1 MTAEANESP
10 KIAGASTVRRSK
22 AHGAVF
28 VLMALVTTAVEL
40 GLMTLLR
47 ASPEMWPVALGAHL
61 GACAVVAVA
70 ALSRA
75 DDRDEHRLIQMLAAT
90 LPFFGALAPVALLA
104 FYPLYLRFRITA
116 TPFAEWYRKLFPE
129 DEGPLSTRLYQS
141 IVRRELPRGDYTPVV
156 SYMDIVQHGTVE
168 QRIAVIATVARN
180 FRPVFSPVLRAAI
193 ADDNP
198 EVRVQAATAVAKL
211 TDDFVGRMQALEIVL
226 ARAPQDPERVRKL
239 AQAYDE
245 YAYTGILDEALEQNN
260 RLRALQLWLTY
271 CEMVPDDNE
280 ATLAVGR
287 LLMRLER
294 HALAAQWLERSFAE
308 GRATRQAVLW
318 YMEVL
323 YAQGRTDA
331 LRALAAQ
338 TVTDLAQ
345 DRTLSPR
352 AVSAAQLWATGA
364 ASRPGPA

>member
-1 MTAEANESP
+1 MTPEDA
-10 KIAGASTVRRSK
+10 TVKRSK

-28 VLMALVTTAVEL
+28 VLMALVTAAVEL

-47 ASPEMWPVALGAHL
+47 TTPESWPIALGVHV
-61 GACAVVAVA
+61 GACAVVALA
-70 ALSRA
+70 ALTRP
-75 DDRDEHRLIQMLAAT
+75 DDRDEHRLIQALAAT
-90 LPFFGALAPVALLA
+90 MPFFGALAPVALLL
-104 FYPLYLRFRITA
+104 FYPLYLRFRATA
-116 TPFAEWYRKLFPE
+116 TPFAEWYRKLFPD
-129 DEGPLSTRLYQS
+129 DEGALSAQLYQS
-141 IVRRELPRGDYTPVV
+141 IVRRELPRSDYTPVV

-180 FRPVFSPVLRAAI
+180 FRPVFAPVLKAAL
-193 ADDNP
+193 ADTNP
-198 EVRVQAATAVAKL
+198 EVRVQAATAIAKL
-211 TDDFVGRMQALEIVL
+211 TDDFVGRVQGLEIVL
-226 ARAPQDPERVRKL
+226 ARNAGDTKCMREL
-239 AQAYDE
+239 AKAYDE
-245 YAYTGILDEALEQNN
+245 YAYTGILDAALEENN
-260 RLRALQLWLTY
+260 RVRALQLWLNY
-271 CEMVPDDNE
+271 CELVPDDNE
-280 ATLAVGR
+280 ASLAVGR

-294 HALAAQWLERSFAE
+294 HGLAAQWLERSFAE

-323 YAQGRTDA
+323 FAQGRTDA

-364 ASRPGPA
+364 ASRSEPALGQG

>member
-1 MTAEANESP
+1 MTRDAP
-10 KIAGASTVRRSK
+10 TVKHSK

-28 VLMALVTTAVEL
+28 ALMALVTAAIEL

-47 ASPEMWPVALGAHL
+47 TAPESWPIALGVHL
-61 GACAVVAVA
+61 GACGVVGAA
-70 ALSRA
+70 ALLRP
-75 DDRDEHRLIQMLAAT
+75 DERDEHRLIQTLAVT
-90 LPFFGALAPVALLA
+90 LPFFSALAPIVLLL
-104 FYPLYLRFRITA
+104 FYPLYLRFRATA
-116 TPFAEWYRKLFPE
+116 TPFAQWYRQLFPE
-129 DEGPLSTRLYQS
+129 DEGALSAQLYQS

-156 SYMDIVQHGTVE
+156 SYMDMISHGSVE

-180 FRPVFSPVLRAAI
+180 FRPVFAPVLKAAV
-193 ADDNP
+193 ADANP
-198 EVRVQAATAVAKL
+198 EVRVQAATAIAKI
-211 TDDFVGRMQALEIVL
+211 TDDFVGRVQALEIIL
-226 ARAPQDPERVRKL
+226 ARNSTDTKCMREL
-239 AQAYDE
+239 AKAYDA
-245 YAYTGILDEALEQNN
+245 YAYTGILDDTLEQNN
-260 RLRALQLWLTY
+260 RVRALQLWLNY
-271 CEMVPDDNE
+271 CELEPDDRD
-280 ATLAVGR
+280 AMLAVGR

-294 HALAAQWLERSFAE
+294 HGLAAQWLEKAFAE

-345 DRTLSPR
+345 DRTLSPK

>member
-1 MTAEANESP
+1 MTTAAP
-10 KIAGASTVRRSK
+10 TVTRSR
-22 AHGAVF
+22 AHAAVF
-28 VLMALVTTAVEL
+28 VLLALVTAAVEL
-40 GLMTLLR
+40 GLIALLR
-47 ASPEMWPVALGAHL
+47 ASPDNWPIALGAHL

-70 ALSRA
+70 ALTRP

-90 LPFFGALAPVALLA
+90 LPFFGALAPAALLM
-104 FYPLYLRFRITA
+104 FYPLYLRFRATA
-116 TPFAEWYRKLFPE
+116 TPFAEWYRQLFPA
-129 DEGPLSTRLYQS
+129 DDGVLSTKLYQS

-156 SYMDIVQHGTVE
+156 SYIDIVSHGTVE

-180 FRPVFSPVLRAAI
+180 FRPVFSPVLRAAV
-193 ADDNP
+193 ADTNP
-198 EVRVQAATAVAKL
+198 EVRVQAATAIAKI
-211 TDDFVGRMQALEIVL
+211 TDDFVGRVQALEIVL
-226 ARAPQDPERVRKL
+226 ARRSNDAKCMREL
-239 AQAYDE
+239 AKAYDE
-245 YAYTGILDEALEQNN
+245 YAYTGILDDALEQNN
-260 RLRALQLWLTY
+260 RLRALQLWLSY
-271 CEMVPDDNE
+271 CELAPDDND

-364 ASRPGPA
+364 ATHPRSA

>member
-1 MTAEANESP
+1 MTTES
-10 KIAGASTVRRSK
+10 ATVKRSR

-28 VLMALVTTAVEL
+28 VLMALVTAAVEL

-47 ASPEMWPVALGAHL
+47 ASPESWPIALGAHL
-61 GACAVVAVA
+61 GACAVVALA
-70 ALSRA
+70 ALTRP
-75 DDRDEHRLIQMLAAT
+75 DEHDEHRLIQVLAAT
-90 LPFFGALAPVALLA
+90 LPFFGALAPVALLL
-104 FYPLYLRFRITA
+104 FYPLYLRFRATA

-129 DEGPLSTRLYQS
+129 DEGALSAQLYQS
-141 IVRRELPRGDYTPVV
+141 IVRRELPRSDYTPVV

-180 FRPVFSPVLRAAI
+180 FRPVFAPVLKAAI
-193 ADDNP
+193 ADTNP
-198 EVRVQAATAVAKL
+198 EVRVQAATAIAKL
-211 TDDFVGRMQALEIVL
+211 TDDFVGRAQALEIVL
-226 ARAPQDPERVRKL
+226 ARNSGNTKCMREL
-239 AQAYDE
+239 AKAYDE
-245 YAYTGILDEALEQNN
+245 YAYTGILDDALEQNN
-260 RLRALQLWLTY
+260 RVRALQLWLNY
-271 CEMVPDDNE
+271 CELVPDDGQ
-280 ATLAVGR
+280 AALAVGR

-294 HALAAQWLERSFAE
+294 HGLAAQWLERSFAE

-345 DRTLSPR
+345 DRTLSPKT
-352 AVSAAQLWATGA
+352 VSAAQLWATGA

>member
-1 MTAEANESP
+1 MTD
-10 KIAGASTVRRSK
+10 ASATVKRST

-28 VLMALVTTAVEL
+28 VLMAIVTAAVEIGAL
-40 GLMTLLR
+40 ALLR
-47 ASPEMWPVALGAHL
+47 ASPGSWPIALGAHV
-61 GACAVVAVA
+61 GSCAVVAFA
-70 ALSRA
+70 ALTRP
-75 DDRDEHRLIQMLAAT
+75 DDRDEHRLIQALAAT
-90 LPFFGALAPVALLA
+90 LPFFGPLAPVALLL
-104 FYPLYLRFRITA
+104 FYPLYLRFRATA

-129 DEGPLSTRLYQS
+129 DEGALSTQLYQS
-141 IVRRELPRGDYTPVV
+141 IVRRELPRGDHSPVV

-180 FRPVFSPVLRAAI
+180 FRPVFAPVLRSAL
-193 ADDNP
+193 ADTNP
-198 EVRVQAATAVAKL
+198 EVRVQAATAIAKL
-211 TDDFVGRMQALEIVL
+211 TDDFVGRVQVLEGEL
-226 ARAPQDPERVRKL
+226 ARSPGDARSTRRL
-239 AQAYDE
+239 AKAYDE
-245 YAYTGILDEALEQNN
+245 YAYTGILDDALEQNN
-260 RLRALQLWLTY
+260 RVRALQLWLNY
-271 CEMVPDDNE
+271 CELVPDDSE
-280 ATLAVGR
+280 ASLAVGR

-323 YAQGRTDA
+323 FAQGRTVA

-345 DRTLSPR
+345 DRTLSPK